1 MMAGS
6 WNKVKITA
14 LDIVLQICY
23 TLTSPEVRLSPGEKP
38 HNRELCTVNH
48 LHTLTNR
55 ELNALLAKINSEIA
69 RRDRACFARTPVN
82 ATRISNVADLHAY
95 FAGVTR

>member
-1 MMAGS
+1 M
-6 WNKVKITA
+6 N
-14 LDIVLQICY
+14 
-23 TLTSPEVRLSPGEKP
+23 
-38 HNRELCTVNH
+38 N

-69 RRDRACFARTPVN
+69 RRDRACLHRTPLN
-82 ATRISNVADLHAY
+82 ATRINNVADLHAY

>member
-1 MMAGS
+1 M
-6 WNKVKITA
+6 
-14 LDIVLQICY
+14 
-23 TLTSPEVRLSPGEKP
+23 
-38 HNRELCTVNH
+38 NH